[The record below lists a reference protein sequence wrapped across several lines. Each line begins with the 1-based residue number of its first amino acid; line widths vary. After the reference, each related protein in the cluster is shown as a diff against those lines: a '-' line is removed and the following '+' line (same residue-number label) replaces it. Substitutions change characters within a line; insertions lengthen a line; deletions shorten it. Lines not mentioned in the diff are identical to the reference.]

1 MLHHI
6 RVCLISS
13 PFLRIRYA
21 GVDPRIL
28 VLDGNYVKR
37 VHRVQA
43 HASVSDIIDA
53 VHAANDE
60 FIVSEDS
67 DEL

>member
-1 MLHHI
+1 MFDPPH
-6 RVCLISS
+6 S

-43 HASVSDIIDA
+43 HASVSDIVEA
-53 VHAANDE
+53 VQAAKDEYIKND
-60 FIVSEDS
+60 DS